1 MAGVSH
7 VVYELTWQR
16 FADRKWQYCRRDRVG
31 SFATAEE
38 AEAVRREIEA
48 KGRRGVNPFGCI
60 GEAPFEQTS
69 LPEFALRDWLVDAG
83 IDPPK
88 AGAGTTAWKQWW
100 AKASKLWTREQRDR
114 AWEALDRVRF
124 ADVEV
129 RPASPVVYAV
139 VTEYQ
144 FYNDEWDAL
153 VESATVAYRTR
164 ERAEAEVARLTAE
177 RDARRAARRITPDPD
192 HPDEYVEDADDSEPT
207 AYRVVELDAEGLA

>member
-1 MAGVSH
+1 MGSVAH

-16 FADRKWQYCRRDRVG
+16 MPQQTWRYCRRDRVG
-31 SFATAEE
+31 TFATAEE
-38 AEAVRREIEA
+38 AEAARLAIEA
-48 KGRRGVNPFGCI
+48 KRRKGFNPFGAI

-69 LPEFALRDWLVDAG
+69 LPEFALRDWLADAG

-88 AGAGTTAWKQWW
+88 AGASGTAWKTWW
-100 AKASKLWTREQRDR
+100 AKASKAWTPEQRDR

-129 RPASPVVYAV
+129 RPAAPVVYAV

-144 FYNDEWDAL
+144 HYNDEWDA
-153 VESATVAYRTR
+153 VYESATVVYRTR

-177 RDARRAARRITPDPD
+177 RDAERAARRVTPDPE
-192 HPDEYVEDADDSEPT
+192 HPEDSFEEEDAGPT
-207 AYRVVELDAEGLA
+207 GFQVVELDAEGLA